1 MKAIIY
7 AGIGLFAAA
16 SVYGAADLY
25 NSQQK
30 GTLSKLYKDEAT
42 DKGDIIKEN
51 VTSVVIPVKNTEVN
65 APEVKMNTAQTKA
78 TKKIKTPRRTIRM
91 EDFSRSRIVQEPQ
104 VEVEKP
110 LEVITATTP
119 QKEEMVTVINKPV
132 TIKKET
138 QRKIN
143 LDMFSRAPLRKPV
156 KTTLIK
162 N

>member
-42 DKGDIIKEN
+42 DKGDILKEN

-65 APEVKMNTAQTKA
+65 ATEAKMNTAQTKA
-78 TKKIKTPRRTIRM
+78 TKKIRPPKRTIRM
-91 EDFSRSRIVQEPQ
+91 EDFSRSRIVQEPPI
-104 VEVEKP
+104 EVEKP
-110 LEVITATTP
+110 LEVIAETTP
-119 QKEEMVTVINKPV
+119 QKEETATVINKPV
-132 TIKKET
+132 TVKRET

>member
-30 GTLSKLYKDEAT
+30 GTLSKLYKEEGSE
-42 DKGDIIKEN
+42 KGDLIKEN
-51 VTSVVIPVKNTEVN
+51 VTTVVIPVKNTEMN
-65 APEVKMNTAQTKA
+65 ATEVIMNTAQTKA
-78 TKKIKTPRRTIRM
+78 IKKIKTSKRTIRM
-91 EDFSRSRIVQEPQ
+91 EDFSRSRIVEERP
-104 VEVEKP
+104 VEFEKP
-110 LEVITATTP
+110 LEVITETTK
-119 QKEEMVTVINKPV
+119 QKEEPATLTNKSVTV
-132 TIKKET
+132 KKEP